1 MKHVRYGLIALMM
14 SVVAYGAGAVTGAVE
29 ATITKVDATGKKVT
43 VKTADGT
50 EHTFKVVGHTVV
62 HGSEATG
69 DMAKGS
75 LQGLAEGGKVVVHY
89 SKKGTEETA
98 EEIDKIGEGGLKET
112 KGTITKLDR
121 AGKKI
126 VVKGDDGVEHT
137 YDLSKDATKD
147 AGKDIAAG
155 TEKGTKVTVYYTE
168 KGGKEVA
175 HFFKSAF

>member
-1 MKHVRYGLIALMM
+1 MRHVRYGLIALMM
-14 SVVAYGAGAVTGAVE
+14 SVVAYGADDVVGAVE
-29 ATITKVDATGKKVT
+29 ATVTKVDAAGKKVT

-50 EHTFKVVGHTVV
+50 EHTFKVAGHTVV

-69 DMAKGS
+69 DAAKSSWHGLTEGS
-75 LQGLAEGGKVVVHY
+75 KVVVHY
-89 SKKGTEETA
+89 SKKGTDETA

-121 AGKKI
+121 DGKKI